1 MKNNTK
7 EESLDQA
14 ENPIAAEEERQMSL
28 MGGVV
33 GPEGLPEAS
42 DLDFETKPKRSISQG
57 TLLLLGVLVVAGG
70 GLYLMRFSQG
80 NVNNANAK
88 AVEAKIEQAL
98 AKLAQPAGL
107 APDDPLAKNN
117 LNALFKD
124 TNSIIAMFASDP
136 SQRQVPIDYVKKNP
150 FALEQAKKP
159 EPTAENPT
167 PTPTRDNGARKKL
180 AAEAQDL
187 KLQTVMK
194 GRAGSIA
201 VINGQFIQVGQKF
214 QSFTVKSI
222 EGMAVELE
230 AGGEVFTLK
239 MEEKP
244 GTGNSIRGEQ

>member
-1 MKNNTK
+1 MKLNTSD
-7 EESLDQA
+7 ENLNESGEA
-14 ENPIAAEEERQMSL
+14 APAEEARQMSL
-28 MGGVV
+28 MGGIV

-42 DLDFETKPKRSISQG
+42 DLDFETKPKRSISHG
-57 TLLLLGVLVVAGG
+57 TLLLLGVLIVASG

-88 AVEAKIEQAL
+88 EVEAKIEQAL

-150 FALEQAKKP
+150 FAMEQAREP
-159 EPTAENPT
+159 EAAANQQTAAPVRE
-167 PTPTRDNGARKKL
+167 NGARKKL
-180 AAEAQDL
+180 AAEAQEL

-201 VINGQFIQVGQKF
+201 VINGQFVQVGQKF
-214 QSFTVKSI
+214 QSFTIKSI
-222 EGMAVELE
+222 EGMTVELE
-230 AGGEVFTLK
+230 AAGEIFKLQ

-244 GTGNSIRGEQ
+244 GSGNSIRGEQ